1 MIPEL
6 GHFFLWVAL
15 GVAVLLSV
23 LPVAGSL
30 PLGAAG
36 QARLRPHWVATA
48 RPLTYVFGLLVLVAY
63 AGLTAAF
70 VRNDFS
76 VLYVAMHSNLE
87 LPLAYRVAGVWGGHE
102 GSLLLWLIMQAGW
115 MAAVARF
122 SRGLPDEVVGR
133 ILGVMGMVAV
143 GFLLFTLTTSNPFE
157 RLFPVPPNGRDL
169 NPLLQDPGMVIHP
182 PMLYMGYVGF
192 SVAFALAV
200 AGLIGGRLDATW
212 ARWTRPWT
220 LAAWAS
226 LTVGIALGS
235 WWAYYELG
243 WGGWWFW
250 DPVEN
255 ASFMPWLVGTALVHS
270 LAVTEKR
277 GAFKSWTVLLAIVA
291 FSLSLLGT
299 FLVRSGVLSSVH
311 AFATDP
317 ARGLFIL
324 GFLVVVVGASLTLY
338 AWRAPTVGLG
348 ARFHWASRET
358 TLLANNVMLVAACGA
373 VLLGTLYPLA
383 LDALGLG
390 KISVGPPYFDTVFV
404 PLMAPVVFLMG
415 VGPLA
420 RWKQA
425 ELPELARRLR
435 WALLV
440 AVAAALA
447 QAWLYRSPEREV
459 SWLTT
464 LGLLMAWWV
473 VASVAA
479 DAWERLGP
487 RRALEA
493 GGGASTGGAGIWAR
507 FAALPRTFAERA
519 PLVPRSVVAMWVA
532 HLGVAVFIFGVT
544 MVKSFEVERDVKMA
558 QGDHVTI
565 QDLTFTL
572 RGLRDLEGPN
582 YRAVQ
587 GWVEVTRGEGAAKV
601 KVIDLLPEKRV
612 YRVQDNPMTEAAI
625 STRLTQ
631 DLYVSLGEPVDNG
644 AAWIV
649 RVYIK
654 PFVDWIWGG
663 CALMALG
670 GLLAAGDRRYRSRAV
685 AQGQGAEA
693 LGGLP
698 GRA

>member
-1 MIPEL
+1 
-6 GHFFLWVAL
+6 
-15 GVAVLLSV
+15 
-23 LPVAGSL
+23 
-30 PLGAAG
+30 
-36 QARLRPHWVATA
+36 
-48 RPLTYVFGLLVLVAY
+48 
-63 AGLTAAF
+63 
-70 VRNDFS
+70 
-76 VLYVAMHSNLE
+76 
-87 LPLAYRVAGVWGGHE
+87 
-102 GSLLLWLIMQAGW
+102 
-115 MAAVARF
+115 
-122 SRGLPDEVVGR
+122 
-133 ILGVMGMVAV
+133 
-143 GFLLFTLTTSNPFE
+143 
-157 RLFPVPPNGRDL
+157 
-169 NPLLQDPGMVIHP
+169 
-182 PMLYMGYVGF
+182 
-192 SVAFALAV
+192 
-200 AGLIGGRLDATW
+200 
-212 ARWTRPWT
+212 
-220 LAAWAS
+220 
-226 LTVGIALGS
+226 
-235 WWAYYELG
+235 
-243 WGGWWFW
+243 
-250 DPVEN
+250 
-255 ASFMPWLVGTALVHS
+255 
-270 LAVTEKR
+270 VTEKR

-358 TLLANNVMLVAACGA
+358 ALLANNVMLVAACGA

-390 KISVGPPYFDTVFV
+390 KISVGPPYFDAVFV

-435 WALLV
+435 WALVV
-440 AVAAALA
+440 AVLAALA
-447 QAWLYRSPEREV
+447 QAWLYRSADRSA
-459 SWLTT
+459 SWMTT
-464 LGLLMAWWV
+464 VGLLMAWWI
-473 VASVAA
+473 VASLAA

-487 RRALEA
+487 RRAVA
-493 GGGASTGGAGIWAR
+493 GPAGSGAGAALGAL
-507 FAALPRTFAERA
+507 AALPRTFFERA
-519 PLVPRSVVAMWVA
+519 PLVPRAVVAMWVA

-558 QGDHVTI
+558 PGDHVTI
-565 QDLTFTL
+565 DDLTFTL
-572 RGLRDLEGPN
+572 RGLRERDGPN

-587 GWVEVTRGEGAAKV
+587 GWVEVTRGDGAAKV

-631 DLYVSLGEPVDNG
+631 DLYVSLGEPVDDG

-663 CALMALG
+663 CVLMALG
-670 GLLAAGDRRYRSRAV
+670 GLLAAGDRRYRLRAA
-685 AQGQGAEA
+685 AQAAEPP
-693 LGGLP
+693 G
-698 GRA
+698 GRAARA